1 MGSGWEW
8 LTESGR
14 WIPLLLSGVALFA
27 AAGLWQKK
35 GGLSL
40 LFLIAIAAAGYLG
53 WVALGD
59 ID

>member
-1 MGSGWEW
+1 MDSGWEW
-8 LTESGR
+8 LNESGR
-14 WIPLLLSGVALFA
+14 WIPLLFGGVALFTA
-27 AAGLWQKK
+27 AALWQRK